1 MTWRHELYIYTST
14 EVLFKRE
21 NAGKWTGKDSRR
33 KRVKERESGGLELD
47 EGHISFHWVGNSEKK
62 PLVIEKQRNQRRKNS
77 CRAMGAEK
85 QACLPHLFFFFSFF
99 PPTVVSHSATEE
111 TCIVASRLVRPL
123 STRILEGIGGDTAQ
137 MGLYA
142 AVWRILLSAESCFC
156 RKEKQWRNMQNQN
169 LYRSSTVYVR
179 KEFESGFQ

>member
-1 MTWRHELYIYTST
+1 MQG
-14 EVLFKRE
+14 
-21 NAGKWTGKDSRR
+21 N
-33 KRVKERESGGLELD
+33 EREETVEEREWERD
-47 EGHISFHWVGNSEKK
+47 REWWVGIGRRTYKLPLSWQQWKK

-111 TCIVASRLVRPL
+111 RCIVASRLVRPL

-137 MGLYA
+137 IGLYA